1 MSNIS
6 SMSHDELLS
15 IKKELQAEYDRFVK
29 AGKKLDISRGKP
41 GNDQLILSKEL
52 LNLPGDAPTFVDGVE
67 AANYGVLEGL
77 PSARKLFSE
86 ILGTKPEQVFIG
98 GSSSLSMMFDTISK
112 AFTHGLLHSEKPWSK
127 LDKVKF
133 ICVVPGYDRHF
144 AICESFGIEMIPV
157 LLLDDGPDMNMV
169 YELIKDES
177 VRGMWCVPKYS
188 NPDGVSYSDETVRK
202 IAAMKP
208 AAKDFLLM
216 WDNAYCIHEFDG
228 EFVPFLDI
236 LSECEKHG
244 NADMVFEFASTSK
257 ITFPGAG
264 ISCFACSEANMAY
277 MKKIISKQII
287 SYDKLNQL
295 RHMLFF
301 KNREGIMAHMKKL
314 GAVLKPKF
322 DVVLNALNE
331 EIGPHHI
338 ANWYKPKGGYFVSLY
353 TMAGTAKRISELCK
367 GAGLVITP
375 AGATY
380 PYGND
385 PNDSHLRIA
394 PSYPPID
401 ELKEAMKLL
410 CCCIKLAAVEKLLAE

>member
-144 AICESFGIEMIPV
+144 AICESFGIEM
-157 LLLDDGPDMNMV
+157 M
-169 YELIKDES
+169 
-177 VRGMWCVPKYS
+177 
-188 NPDGVSYSDETVRK
+188 
-202 IAAMKP
+202 
-208 AAKDFLLM
+208 
-216 WDNAYCIHEFDG
+216 
-228 EFVPFLDI
+228 
-236 LSECEKHG
+236 
-244 NADMVFEFASTSK
+244 
-257 ITFPGAG
+257 
-264 ISCFACSEANMAY
+264 
-277 MKKIISKQII
+277 
-287 SYDKLNQL
+287 
-295 RHMLFF
+295 
-301 KNREGIMAHMKKL
+301 
-314 GAVLKPKF
+314 
-322 DVVLNALNE
+322 
-331 EIGPHHI
+331 
-338 ANWYKPKGGYFVSLY
+338 
-353 TMAGTAKRISELCK
+353 GTAL
-367 GAGLVITP
+367 
-375 AGATY
+375 
-380 PYGND
+380 
-385 PNDSHLRIA
+385 
-394 PSYPPID
+394 
-401 ELKEAMKLL
+401 
-410 CCCIKLAAVEKLLAE
+410 

>member
-1 MSNIS
+1 M
-6 SMSHDELLS
+6 
-15 IKKELQAEYDRFVK
+15 
-29 AGKKLDISRGKP
+29 
-41 GNDQLILSKEL
+41 
-52 LNLPGDAPTFVDGVE
+52 E

-188 NPDGVSYSDETVRK
+188 NPDGVSYSDEAVRK

-277 MKKIISKQII
+277 MK
-287 SYDKLNQL
+287 
-295 RHMLFF
+295 R
-301 KNREGIMAHMKKL
+301 
-314 GAVLKPKF
+314 
-322 DVVLNALNE
+322 
-331 EIGPHHI
+331 
-338 ANWYKPKGGYFVSLY
+338 
-353 TMAGTAKRISELCK
+353 
-367 GAGLVITP
+367 
-375 AGATY
+375 
-380 PYGND
+380 
-385 PNDSHLRIA
+385 
-394 PSYPPID
+394 
-401 ELKEAMKLL
+401 
-410 CCCIKLAAVEKLLAE
+410 

>member
-188 NPDGVSYSDETVRK
+188 NPDGVSYSDEAVRK

-257 ITFPGAG
+257 ITFPAQ
-264 ISCFACSEANMAY
+264 AY
-277 MKKIISKQII
+277 PAS
-287 SYDKLNQL
+287 
-295 RHMLFF
+295 R
-301 KNREGIMAHMKKL
+301 
-314 GAVLKPKF
+314 AV
-322 DVVLNALNE
+322 
-331 EIGPHHI
+331 
-338 ANWYKPKGGYFVSLY
+338 
-353 TMAGTAKRISELCK
+353 KRIWH
-367 GAGLVITP
+367 T
-375 AGATY
+375 
-380 PYGND
+380 
-385 PNDSHLRIA
+385 
-394 PSYPPID
+394 
-401 ELKEAMKLL
+401 
-410 CCCIKLAAVEKLLAE
+410 